1 MGHAIATA
9 PRPVDPADVQAEVF
23 PMQLKSRLTLGAAG
37 AAVAGALVL
46 AACGGSSTTHAAAPA
61 AASSGAS
68 DSAMTTTKQDAH
80 LGSILAD
87 AKGMT
92 VYTLTNNGM
101 AVAGPGACPAIWPP
115 LTSATGAP
123 VTAGDLPLYRFAGDR
138 ESDDAY
144 GEGMATFGGV
154 WHVVRAGSSTASTA
168 LSASAGS
175 TGGY

>member
-1 MGHAIATA
+1 
-9 PRPVDPADVQAEVF
+9 
-23 PMQLKSRLTLGAAG
+23 
-37 AAVAGALVL
+37 
-46 AACGGSSTTHAAAPA
+46 
-61 AASSGAS
+61 
-68 DSAMTTTKQDAH
+68 MTTTKQDAH

-101 AVAGPGACPAIWPP
+101 AVPCTGACAAIWPP
-115 LTSATGAP
+115 LTSASGAA
-123 VTAGDLPLYRFAGDR
+123 VTAGALPLYRYIGDR

-154 WHVVRAGSSTASTA
+154 WHVVKAGSSTASTS

>member
-1 MGHAIATA
+1 
-9 PRPVDPADVQAEVF
+9 
-23 PMQLKSRLTLGAAG
+23 MQLKSRLTLGAAG

-61 AASSGAS
+61 SASSATS
-68 DSAMTTTKQDAH
+68 DSAMTTTKQDPH

-87 AKGMT
+87 GKGLT
-92 VYTLTNNGM
+92 VYTLTNNGK
-101 AVAGPGACPAIWPP
+101 AVDCIGACAAVWPP
-115 LTSATGAP
+115 LTSGNGAA
-123 VTAGDLPLYRFAGDR
+123 VTAGGLPLYRFIQDR

-154 WHVVRAGSSTASTA
+154 WHVVKAGSSTASTA

-175 TGGY
+175 PGGY